1 MFEGV
6 CMKKYLAPALTA
18 LMLIASFSVAPQR
31 AQAQGPGL
39 VSSILN
45 KMDRNRRAMHSLR
58 AALTMQKYNA
68 QLRDFDMSSGE
79 VQYVAGSTGSNSN
92 VRVDWTKPAHEML
105 AVSNGQYTLYRPRLK
120 QAYRGS
126 TKSAGKNTK
135 VSGVLGFGL
144 GISGAQLNNQFNVEV
159 AGEGTLYDGGPHVW
173 MLKLTPKGKAG
184 YQFAEV
190 WVDDGGMPVQTR
202 VTEKNG
208 DSTLVRLTNIQRN
221 APIPSTTFDIE
232 LPADV
237 KIVKG

>member
-1 MFEGV
+1 
-6 CMKKYLAPALTA
+6 MKRFLSLSLVAILLVAALAV
-18 LMLIASFSVAPQR
+18 IPQR
-31 AQAQGPGL
+31 ADAQGPAL

-45 KMDRNRRAMHSLR
+45 KMERNRRDLRSLR
-58 AALTMQKYNA
+58 AAVTMQKYNA
-68 QLRDFDMSSGE
+68 QLKDFDMSYGD
-79 VQYVAGSTGSNSN
+79 VQYVAGQGSNSN
-92 VRVDWTKPAHEML
+92 VRLDWTKPARELL
-105 AVSNGQYTLYRPRLK
+105 AVYNGQYTLYRPRLK
-120 QAYRGS
+120 QALQGS
-126 TKSAGKNTK
+126 TKSIKDGKNSK
-135 VSGVLGFGL
+135 VNNTLGFAL
-144 GISGAQLNNQFNVEV
+144 SLSSAQAKSQFNVEV

-221 APIPSTTFDIE
+221 AAIPSDAFEIK
-232 LPADV
+232 LGSDV